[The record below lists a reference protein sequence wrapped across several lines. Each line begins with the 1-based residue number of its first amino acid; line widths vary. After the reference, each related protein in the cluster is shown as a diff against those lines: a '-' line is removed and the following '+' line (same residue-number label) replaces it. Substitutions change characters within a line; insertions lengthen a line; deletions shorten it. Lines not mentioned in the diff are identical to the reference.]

1 MLFVAMQCE
10 VCGGSES
17 RPAISGSDRLMG
29 VPGQFAMR
37 RCLTCGAFG
46 QFPMPSPDRVMEF
59 YPLDYGPY
67 QSGGVLAKFGTESGL
82 RRRLRHVQSIHQ
94 EAGALLDVGCAT
106 GLFLERMTRRG
117 WQVTGVEINPAIA
130 QRARDAF
137 GLLVHTG
144 SVESAGLPDAAF
156 DLVTLWDVLEHVPS
170 PRQTLREIGRVLRPG
185 GWLVFRVP
193 NPESVGA
200 RIFGRFWAGWDMP
213 RHLWIAPRSAL
224 DNALTSAGFRLAR
237 TSASTGRFALAAL
250 SVRYTARDMIK
261 NDTLANAI
269 ASVAGSPVARLLT
282 SPYFSI
288 SGALGRGSLLTYFAQ
303 RN

>member
-10 VCGGSES
+10 VCGGTDSL
-17 RPAISGSDRLMG
+17 PAFSGSDRLMG

-46 QFPMPSPDRVMEF
+46 QFPMPSPNRVMEF

-67 QSGGVLAKFGTESGL
+67 QSGGPLAKLGTESGL
-82 RRRLRHVQSIHQ
+82 RRRMRHVQSLQ
-94 EAGALLDVGCAT
+94 LEAGALLDVGCAT
-106 GLFLERMTRRG
+106 GLFLERMRRRG
-117 WQVTGVEINPAIA
+117 WQVAGVEMNPVIA
-130 QRARDAF
+130 KRARDAF
-137 GLLVHTG
+137 GLYVYTG
-144 SVESAGLPDAAF
+144 TLESGSFSDAAF

-193 NPESVGA
+193 NPESLGA
-200 RIFGRFWAGWDMP
+200 QVFGRFWAGWDLP

-224 DNALTSAGFRLAR
+224 EPALSAAGFRLAR

-250 SVRYTARDMIK
+250 GVRYTARHMIK
-261 NDTLANAI
+261 KDKLANAI
-269 ASVAGSPVARLLT
+269 ASVAGSLVARLLT
-282 SPYFSI
+282 SPYFSV
-288 SGALGRGSLLTYFAQ
+288 SGALGHGSLLTYFAQ
-303 RN
+303 RQ